1 MVQLWKG
8 EHVICLLVHMS
19 LLSFSFKYML
29 CKPKK
34 KKKKSKPDNNIMS
47 SNKLFVTSGKIKAIA
62 ERK

>member
-34 KKKKSKPDNNIMS
+34 KRENSIPDNNIKS